1 MTSPA
6 TARSRSSSRSLTTLT
21 DVEWLQSLSET
32 MRAPAGWQAAL
43 RKGDIP
49 SVAKQLRSR
58 FAAFKKLELISAL
71 RWSADSALDAM
82 TIEAIDELGHLS
94 TRKGKQLTEL
104 FSGTIEAWLDR
115 QPRSGIP
122 SLLDQMLACVVL
134 LERAARLSDGVL
146 VRLWRFVEEHTGQV
160 SNTPGSHHSAV
171 RELLTTE
178 MQLLR
183 LVATSALPVKKSDV
197 QPVVTAV
204 RQFLGMFADAAGNP
218 TAAMHSSLGAAVACL
233 ARLDGVFDRLDL
245 TLVDKS
251 DRLRLESLAS
261 RAVVLF
267 PVDCSWVPSR
277 TPHES
282 LDWLQR
288 VTGTF
293 HLSEAESIQRL
304 LKVWSKTS
312 LDTVPAGEAAPAKS
326 KRRSRPLLK
335 KKQLVSHQSDA
346 SRYALLH
353 GDWRDSRDRCV
364 VRYAESL
371 PSVEISVGE
380 RMLARGDW
388 QANVSVGGQTWS
400 GGEWSCSCWY
410 SDPGSD
416 FCELKWEPTPGV
428 TVYRQLLWSRVHRFL
443 VVADELRAPGQT
455 DLSIESRLPLT
466 SGWKALADGRTR
478 EWQLHQSQ
486 SVVRLFPIF
495 CAQEKVH
502 NTDGVLRCEAHSIVT
517 RSTAASTAV
526 YSAFVIDW
534 DAGRRNSPV
543 QWGPLSIAEDGQ
555 RVPKHLACGAR
566 WRVADDLW
574 MVFHQFEKGDSA
586 RSALGLHTH
595 NETVIARVH
604 DGKYKSLVEVE

>member
-1 MTSPA
+1 MSSPA
-6 TARSRSSSRSLTTLT
+6 PARSRSHAVTTLT
-21 DVEWLQSLSET
+21 DVEWLQSLSAT
-32 MRAPAGWQAAL
+32 MRSPAGWQAAL
-43 RKGDIP
+43 RKGNL
-49 SVAKQLRSR
+49 SAVAKQLRGR
-58 FAAFKKLELISAL
+58 FAAFKKLESISAL
-71 RWSADSALDAM
+71 RWSADAALDAL

-94 TRKGKQLTEL
+94 SRKGKQLTEL

-122 SLLDQMLACVVL
+122 SLLDQMLACVLL
-134 LERAARLSDGVL
+134 LERSARLSDGVL

-160 SNTPGSHHSAV
+160 TNPTGTHHAAV

-183 LVATSALPVKKSDV
+183 LVATSALPIKMADV

-204 RQFLGMFADAAGNP
+204 RQFLGMFTDTEGNP
-218 TAAMHSSLGAAVACL
+218 AAAMHASLGAAVACL
-233 ARLDGVFDRLDL
+233 ARLVEVFDRLDL
-245 TLVDKS
+245 TLVDKA
-251 DRLRLESLAS
+251 DRLRLESLAA

-277 TPHES
+277 TPHEA

-312 LDTVPAGEAAPAKS
+312 LGTGPAGQATPSKA
-326 KRRSRPLLK
+326 KRRSRPRPLLK

-353 GDWRDSRDRCV
+353 GDWRDSRDRCL
-364 VRYAESL
+364 VRFAEAA
-371 PSVEISVGE
+371 PSVELSVLE
-380 RMLARGDW
+380 RLLVNGDW
-388 QANVSVGGQTWS
+388 QVSVSVEGKTWS
-400 GGEWSCSCWY
+400 AGDWSCCCWY
-410 SDPGSD
+410 SDPQAD
-416 FCELKWEPTPGV
+416 FCELKWEPAKGV
-428 TVYRQLLWSRVHRFL
+428 TVYRQLMWSRVHRFL

-455 DLSIESRLPLT
+455 DLSIESRLPLAA
-466 SGWKALADGRTR
+466 GWKALADGRTR

-502 NTDGVLRCEAHSIVT
+502 HTDGVLRCDAHAVTT
-517 RSTAASTAV
+517 RSTASNAGL

-534 DAGRRNSPV
+534 DTDRRNSPV
-543 QWGPLSIAEDGQ
+543 QWGPLTIAEDGQ
-555 RVPKHLACGAR
+555 RVPAHLACAAR
-566 WRVADDLW
+566 WRVADDVW
-574 MVFHQFEKGDSA
+574 MVFHQPEKGDSA

-595 NETVIARVH
+595 NETVIARVE